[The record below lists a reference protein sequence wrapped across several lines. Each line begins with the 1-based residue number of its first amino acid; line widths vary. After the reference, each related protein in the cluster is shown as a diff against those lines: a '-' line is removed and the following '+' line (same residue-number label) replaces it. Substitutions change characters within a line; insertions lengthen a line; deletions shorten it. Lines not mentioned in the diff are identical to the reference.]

1 MRLMRAHRA
10 GVAVLAGVLAVCPC
24 AADDAKTARGDK
36 AQPEALNELLR
47 RCSEDKELGWGLPR
61 SDEERP
67 RVLLAKVEAALRQAD
82 DRQLEVAFRQL
93 KPGRYAGPT
102 WEFCL
107 SEIARR
113 GGQKWEAVLSA
124 RLRAMRQRRKELARQ
139 EEQTRARVEQ
149 AGQPDEKVLDAVAPL
164 EREREDLRDLE
175 LLTVLRRVQKRH
187 DPVMILLSG
196 KSGRCCDL
204 DEPPVFDARLTNVD
218 VQGEPIHIQAGG
230 DYRSGRQARWR
241 IEVRDAKGRLLP
253 EEPCRS
259 GIGGGI
265 LDYQTLKFGESWETR
280 LRMPSFVEINTP
292 GEYTV
297 RILYHD
303 QYPIADFD
311 RPAGLVCCRSV
322 PIELRVFPVTVK
334 LTDPQRRQFRKWI
347 GALPKTGQVT
357 VFGAGRRH
365 KEKRVQPSDRP
376 EKDLFAAG
384 WKVVLDLA
392 EAATDPKLAPVQR
405 AWVLGLLYS
414 ITGFHNPRFAENV
427 IGPHEFKDPGYAIWS
442 STVRSS
448 GGSSG
453 FVLSFVRN
461 EKIDPAKQREFAKR
475 WQQWLQKNPVRVE
488 EPPANQAKQA
498 HEE

>member
-124 RLRAMRQRRKELARQ
+124 RLRAMRQRR
-139 EEQTRARVEQ
+139 
-149 AGQPDEKVLDAVAPL
+149 
-164 EREREDLRDLE
+164 
-175 LLTVLRRVQKRH
+175 
-187 DPVMILLSG
+187 
-196 KSGRCCDL
+196 
-204 DEPPVFDARLTNVD
+204 N
-218 VQGEPIHIQAGG
+218 
-230 DYRSGRQARWR
+230 
-241 IEVRDAKGRLLP
+241 LLP